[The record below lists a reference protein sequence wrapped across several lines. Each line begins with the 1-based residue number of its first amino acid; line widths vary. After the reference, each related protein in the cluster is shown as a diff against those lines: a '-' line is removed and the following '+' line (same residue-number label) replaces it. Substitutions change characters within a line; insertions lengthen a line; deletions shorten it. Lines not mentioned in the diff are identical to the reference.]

1 MEGFKKLARTAALN
15 SLPYQNTATHTHR
28 GSTQQTTCPSL
39 TSLPLHPFLRASP
52 LPCTAHTRLK
62 CGIVVCLVLLLC
74 AVQKNFFNKNIKFA
88 YVAPRRWQRSKL
100 SWQLSPSLSLSA
112 GQTFWGCLWLP
123 VAGTA
128 FAAGSGNQAAAAE
141 VACGAKAA
149 LSGPVGG

>member
-1 MEGFKKLARTAALN
+1 MGTGEDMEGFKKLARTAALN

-39 TSLPLHPFLRASP
+39 TSLPLYPSLRASP
-52 LPCTAHTRLK
+52 LPFTAHTRLK

-100 SWQLSPSLSLSA
+100 SWQLSPSLSLSPQA
-112 GQTFWGCLWLP
+112 RRFGVAFGYLWQELLLP
-123 VAGTA
+123 PEVVTRQQQQ
-128 FAAGSGNQAAAAE
+128 GSMW
-141 VACGAKAA
+141 C
-149 LSGPVGG
+149 